1 MITVWMF
8 FLLITLPAFCVR
20 FGILH
25 RHITARPS
33 LFISYLTGVCQ
44 DLFIAFEQ
52 LFLLVLLQTIFPFAQ
67 GWLFWIFVVASTL
80 LQLHLIVDA
89 ILHRRTAIRM
99 EVSFFSL
106 LNDARCFWDS
116 AKEKKIWRFFP
127 IAFVFL
133 VMPIFTYWTCW
144 EDLQRLQFHSD
155 WLLLGLFLGIIG
167 TLGHFF
173 LPKKLSY
180 ATDQIVFQHTLW
192 YIRKLFRFIKRKNDR
207 TDMGYLARARFQSHN
222 EKKSTPSSEYPLF
235 KYTQGFSGEKAFD
248 ITVQDGET
256 PHVIFLFMES
266 FRAHNVGV
274 LGAKKGVTPHFDR
287 LSKEGI
293 LFTDFYANSVR
304 TSRCVVSSLFGIP
317 SDVDASEVAARAKAP
332 FIGIPQLLQEAG
344 YQTSYLH
351 NGPIEFEKQD
361 HFFNLHGYDVVHG
374 KEEMSKNFPKLKPS
388 SWGLP
393 DECLMHYAADFLEGK
408 KETPQFLTL
417 FTITNHHP
425 WNLPNHYQPPSFPP
439 EISRIY
445 RKYLNT
451 FHYSD
456 ACLGLLV
463 ELLREKN
470 LLENTLLFVLG
481 DHGYPMGEHDNF
493 IEQRYLYEENIRV
506 PLMIYGKGRILEP
519 KRITTPGSQLD
530 LVPTLMDIL
539 GLHGFNLS
547 IGSSLKRKMEERQ
560 IFFHNPYVFKNFG
573 CRRGKHKFIY
583 TRISQEV
590 ELYDLEKD
598 PDEKHN
604 IAPENPQLSRE
615 LLHSVKDYERLF
627 HNLYANKRIVP
638 EEEETISPSTFSLAE
653 LD

>member
-1 MITVWMF
+1 
-8 FLLITLPAFCVR
+8 
-20 FGILH
+20 
-25 RHITARPS
+25 
-33 LFISYLTGVCQ
+33 
-44 DLFIAFEQ
+44 
-52 LFLLVLLQTIFPFAQ
+52 
-67 GWLFWIFVVASTL
+67 
-80 LQLHLIVDA
+80 
-89 ILHRRTAIRM
+89 
-99 EVSFFSL
+99 
-106 LNDARCFWDS
+106 
-116 AKEKKIWRFFP
+116 
-127 IAFVFL
+127 
-133 VMPIFTYWTCW
+133 
-144 EDLQRLQFHSD
+144 
-155 WLLLGLFLGIIG
+155 
-167 TLGHFF
+167 
-173 LPKKLSY
+173 
-180 ATDQIVFQHTLW
+180 
-192 YIRKLFRFIKRKNDR
+192 
-207 TDMGYLARARFQSHN
+207 MGYLARARFQSQN

-235 KYTQGFSGEKAFD
+235 KYTQGFSGEKSFD
-248 ITVQDGET
+248 VTIQDGET

-266 FRAHNVGV
+266 FRARNIGA
-274 LGAKKGVTPHFDR
+274 LGAKRGVTPHFDR

-304 TSRCVVSSLFGIP
+304 TSRSVVSSLFGIP

-332 FIGIPQLLQEAG
+332 FIGIPQLMQEAG

-374 KEEMSKNFPKLKPS
+374 KEEISKDFPKLKSS

-393 DECLMHYAADFLEGK
+393 DECLMHYAADFLESK
-408 KETPQFLTL
+408 RDTPQFLTL

-425 WNLPNHYQPPSFPP
+425 WNLPTHHQPPSFPP

-481 DHGYPMGEHDNF
+481 DHGYPMGEHNNF
-493 IEQRYLYEENIRV
+493 VEQRYLYEENIRV

-547 IGSSLKRKMEERQ
+547 IGSSLNREMDERQ

-573 CRRGKHKFIY
+573 CRREKYKFIY

-598 PDEKHN
+598 PDEKQN
-604 IAPENPQLSRE
+604 IAPENPRLSRE

-638 EEEETISPSTFSLAE
+638 EEEKAISPSTFSLAE

>member
-1 MITVWMF
+1 MVIVWR
-8 FLLITLPAFCVR
+8 FLLLLAFPAFCVR
-20 FGILH
+20 FGVLH
-25 RHITARPS
+25 RNLVVRSP

-44 DLFIAFEQ
+44 DLFISFQQ
-52 LFLLVLLQTIFPFAQ
+52 LFLIVLFGTIFPFAKES
-67 GWLFWIFVVASTL
+67 LFWIFVIGSTL
-80 LQLHLIVDA
+80 IQVHLIVDA
-89 ILHRRTAIRM
+89 ILHRRAAIRM

-106 LNDARCFWDS
+106 LNDVRCFWDS

-127 IAFVFL
+127 IALVFL
-133 VMPIFTYWTCW
+133 AFPTFTYWNCW
-144 EDLQRLQFHSD
+144 EGIQELKFQSD
-155 WLLLGLFLGIIG
+155 WLMLGTFLGIIG
-167 TLGHFF
+167 VIGHFF

-180 ATDQIVFQHTLW
+180 ATDQIVFQHELW
-192 YIRKLFRFIKRKNDR
+192 YIRKLLRFIKRKNDR
-207 TDMGYLARARFQSHN
+207 TDMGYLVQSRFQSHN

-235 KYTQGFSGEKAFD
+235 KYTQGFSGEKAFEIKVKED
-248 ITVQDGET
+248 ET

-266 FRAHNVGV
+266 FRARNVGA
-274 LGAKKGVTPHFDR
+274 LGAERGVTPHFDR

-304 TSRCVVSSLFGIP
+304 TSRSVVSSLFGIP
-317 SDVDASEVAARAKAP
+317 SDVDASEQAARAKAP
-332 FIGIPQLLQEAG
+332 FVGIPQLMQEGG

-374 KEEMSKNFPKLKPS
+374 KDEMIKEFPKTQSS

-393 DECLMHYAADFLEGK
+393 DECLMHYAANFLEEK
-408 KETPQFLTL
+408 KESPQFLTL
-417 FTITNHHP
+417 FTISNHHP
-425 WNLPNHYQPPSFPP
+425 WNFPAHYQPPAFPP

-470 LLENTLLFVLG
+470 LLQNTILFVLG
-481 DHGYPMGEHDNF
+481 DHGYPMGEHNNF
-493 IEQRYLYEENIRV
+493 VEQRYLYEENVRV
-506 PLMIYGKGRILEP
+506 PLMIFGEGRVTVP
-519 KRITTPGSQLD
+519 KKISTPGSQLD

-539 GLHGFNLS
+539 GLHGFNHS
-547 IGSSLKRKMEERQ
+547 IGSSLMRKMEERE

-583 TRISQEV
+583 TRISQEL
-590 ELYDLEKD
+590 ELFNLEKD

-604 IAPENPQLSRE
+604 IAHENPHLSQE
-615 LLHSVKDYERLF
+615 LLHSVKDYECLF
-627 HNLYANKRIVP
+627 HNLYAEKRIVP
-638 EEEETISPSTFSLAE
+638 EEEESISPSSFSEAALE
-653 LD
+653 